1 MLDARS
7 IKHLRLPILVNLA
20 PQALTLRPA
29 AWTFLGARTFNV
41 LFGKTVANLICI
53 KIKLA
58 CLAIL
63 LGGNSSTVKIAAAGI
78 THSLGEIGSDLGH
91 STGVLPLTYCSYL
104 RCQHRRR
111 MKGSLLVRRGKCI
124 ASSV

>member
-1 MLDARS
+1 VLDARS

-20 PQALTLRPA
+20 PQALTLR

-41 LFGKTVANLICI
+41 LFGKAVANLICI

-63 LGGNSSTVKIAAAGI
+63 LVT
-78 THSLGEIGSDLGH
+78 
-91 STGVLPLTYCSYL
+91 
-104 RCQHRRR
+104 HRR
-111 MKGSLLVRRGKCI
+111 
-124 ASSV
+124 